1 MKGRICGRLVAGALL
16 VLTLL
21 PRAVEAQESSVTLSG
36 DPQAL
41 VISTAVA
48 GFGPDPAWD
57 EGTTYSLTSAATSS
71 IEGQLDSP
79 LPSGVTLRIQLEP
92 PPGALGAGS
101 VELTTTPRVL
111 VSSIPAGTYSGL
123 GVRYELRAT
132 VQAGVVPLSS
142 RRITFTL
149 VETP

>member
-1 MKGRICGRLVAGALL
+1 MRGSQGKTAGALV
-16 VLTLL
+16 VLLL
-21 PRAVEAQESSVTLSG
+21 LLAPPLRAQESSLTLSG

-57 EGTTYSLTSAATSS
+57 EGTTYSLTATATSS
-71 IEGQLDSP
+71 IEAQLDSP
-79 LPSGVTLRIQLEP
+79 LPAGVTLRVQLEP
-92 PPGALGAGS
+92 PAGALGAGAVVLS
-101 VELTTTPRVL
+101 TTAQVL

-123 GVRYELRAT
+123 GIRYELRAT
-132 VQAGVVPLSS
+132 VEAGVVPLSS
-142 RRITFTL
+142 RRVTFTL